1 MSRDRQGAVRCRCPY
16 ALPDGRGS
24 KRSLRLRNPF
34 LFLAVVLI
42 TRIGFAAGPLSVSPE
57 SVTLA
62 DPFARR
68 QLLVEV
74 AGQDATRV
82 AKFSSSQPNVAT
94 VDESGYVLPIADG
107 TAEIQVTLDG
117 QTSKVPVMVKGMA
130 NARAVDFST
139 EIVPLLSRFGC
150 NAGGCHGKQGGQN
163 GFQLSLFGFD
173 TEFDYSAL
181 VKEARGRRV
190 NVSDASGSL
199 LLRKAVGSVPHGGGR
214 RIEVGS
220 EPYRLLLSWI
230 ESSAPASSPEVPRVV
245 KLRVLPNERVMQT
258 SKLTRSVSEDKVTR
272 SVSEGLPRSGE
283 RGNPVS
289 EGELRSDVGGRSPSL
304 TLRVSAAGTQQQ
316 LAVIAEYSD
325 GSQRDVTRQA
335 DYSSNLDVVASVTP
349 DGLVKTTGQSGEAAI
364 MTRYMGQVAVF
375 LALVPHGKPLTE
387 IANFTPKSEIDRLVA
402 EKWKKLG
409 LKPSPLV
416 DDATFLRRVTLDLCG
431 RLPTSDEVR
440 VFLNDAT
447 PTKRAA
453 AVERLLESPDYP
465 AFFALRWG
473 SILRN
478 SDLAGAN
485 RASYAFH
492 NWIKDQVAR
501 NVPYD
506 EFARGVIAAS
516 GEWQDA
522 PPINRYWQM
531 RDDLLHQSTAD
542 TAQVFL
548 GLRLQCA
555 KCHHHPYER
564 YSQEDYYGLSGFF
577 TRLGQKSFG
586 EPPPYFN
593 APNVTR
599 GDQNPLTKQS
609 PKPKY
614 LEGEYAE
621 FTSEQDPRHAL
632 VDWMAKPE
640 NPYFAR
646 TMVNRLWGHFFG
658 RGIVHE
664 VDDLRETNPPS
675 NPELLK
681 FLADDF
687 LSPAHKFDIRHAIR
701 QMVTSQVYQ
710 LSSQLTPD
718 NEHDRQNYAR
728 FYARRMIA
736 EVFLDSVNQATGVR
750 DRFNGIGSSARAI
763 DLPHENFGSYF
774 LDAFDRPK
782 RVTACECE
790 RSPGATLAQVLLL
803 SNSEEI
809 ENKLASGDGKIGK
822 FFAEKER
829 RPLPELLDELYLGSL
844 SRLPSSDERLT
855 ATKYLDEES
864 DKRQAAEDL
873 LWTLLN
879 SKEFMFNH

>member
-1 MSRDRQGAVRCRCPY
+1 MPINRRLISAWNFRVQCL
-16 ALPDGRGS
+16 ALAAAFVASP
-24 KRSLRLRNPF
+24 
-34 LFLAVVLI
+34 A
-42 TRIGFAAGPLSVSPE
+42 FAQGPLTVQPDA
-57 SVTLA
+57 VTLA

-68 QLLVEV
+68 QLLVESN
-74 AGQDATRV
+74 GQDATRS
-82 AKFSSSQPNVAT
+82 AKFVSSQPSIAT

-107 TAEIQVTLDG
+107 TAEISITVNG

-130 NARAVDFST
+130 NGRAVDFST

-190 NVSDASGSL
+190 NVSNAAGSL

-220 EPYRLLLSWI
+220 EPYRLLLSWV
-230 ESSAPASSPEVPRVV
+230 EASAPASSPEVPHVT
-245 KLRVLPNERVMQT
+245 KLHVLPKERVL
-258 SKLTRSVSEDKVTR
+258 SA
-272 SVSEGLPRSGE
+272 GL
-283 RGNPVS
+283 
-289 EGELRSDVGGRSPSL
+289 GGRGSS
-304 TLRVSAAGTQQQ
+304 SQQ
-316 LAVIAEYSD
+316 LAVIAEYND
-325 GSQRDVTRQA
+325 GSKRDVTRQA
-335 DYSSNLDVVASVTP
+335 DYSSNLDVVASVSP

-375 LALVPHGKPLTE
+375 LALVPHGEPLKE
-387 IANFTPKSEIDRLVA
+387 IANFTPKSEIDRLVV

-431 RLPTSDEVR
+431 QLPTSEEVR
-440 VFLNDAT
+440 AFLNDANAN
-447 PTKRAA
+447 KRDA
-453 AVERLLESPDYP
+453 AVDRLLESPDYP

-478 SDLAGAN
+478 SNLAGAD
-485 RASYAFH
+485 RASYAFN
-492 NWIKDQVAR
+492 NWIRDQIAR

-506 EFARGVIAAS
+506 EFTRGVIAAA
-516 GEWQDA
+516 GEWQDS

-609 PKPKY
+609 PKPKF
-614 LEGEYAE
+614 LDGDYAE
-621 FTSEQDPRHAL
+621 FSSEQDPRHAL

-687 LSPAHKFDIRHAIR
+687 LSPAHKFDIKHAIR

-710 LSSQLTPD
+710 LSSQPTPD

-736 EVFLDSVNQATGVR
+736 EVFLDSVNQSIGVR
-750 DRFNGIGSSARAI
+750 DRFNGVGASARAI

-803 SNSEEI
+803 SNSDEI

-829 RPLPELLDELYLGSL
+829 RPLKELIEELYLSSL
-844 SRLPSSDERLT
+844 SRLPNSDELTT
-855 ATKYLDEES
+855 ATKYLDDES

-873 LWTLLN
+873 LWSLLN

>member
-1 MSRDRQGAVRCRCPY
+1 M
-16 ALPDGRGS
+16 
-24 KRSLRLRNPF
+24 
-34 LFLAVVLI
+34 
-42 TRIGFAAGPLSVSPE
+42 
-57 SVTLA
+57 
-62 DPFARR
+62 
-68 QLLVEV
+68 
-74 AGQDATRV
+74 
-82 AKFSSSQPNVAT
+82 
-94 VDESGYVLPIADG
+94 
-107 TAEIQVTLDG
+107 
-117 QTSKVPVMVKGMA
+117 
-130 NARAVDFST
+130 
-139 EIVPLLSRFGC
+139 
-150 NAGGCHGKQGGQN
+150 GG
-163 GFQLSLFGFD
+163 
-173 TEFDYSAL
+173 
-181 VKEARGRRV
+181 RV
-190 NVSDASGSL
+190 NVSNASGSL
-199 LLRKAVGSVPHGGGR
+199 LIRKAVGSVPHGGGR

-245 KLRVLPNERVMQT
+245 KLHVLPKERVLNVGRALLPVSAT
-258 SKLTRSVSEDKVTR
+258 TGSEDRTGK
-272 SVSEGLPRSGE
+272 
-283 RGNPVS
+283 
-289 EGELRSDVGGRSPSL
+289 
-304 TLRVSAAGTQQQ
+304 SAHPTNSQQQ
-316 LAVIAEYSD
+316 LTVIAEYSD

-335 DYSSNLDVVASVTP
+335 DFSSNLDVVASVSP

-375 LALVPHGKPLTE
+375 LALVPHGEPLKE
-387 IANFTPKSEIDRLVA
+387 IANFTPKSEIDRLVV

-409 LKPSPLV
+409 LKPSTLV

-440 VFLNDAT
+440 TFLNDAT
-447 PTKRAA
+447 PTKREA

-609 PKPKY
+609 PKPKF
-614 LEGEYAE
+614 LDGDYAE

-646 TMVNRLWGHFFG
+646 TLVNRLWGHFFG

-687 LSPAHKFDIRHAIR
+687 LAHKFDIKHAIR

-710 LSSQLTPD
+710 LSSQPTPD

-728 FYARRMIA
+728 FYARRLIA

-750 DRFNGIGSSARAI
+750 DRFSGIGSSGASHRLAAREFRLV
-763 DLPHENFGSYF
+763 LPRRLRPPEASHRLRMRTLTRCDAGSSAAAVE
-774 LDAFDRPK
+774 LGRDRK
-782 RVTACECE
+782 
-790 RSPGATLAQVLLL
+790 
-803 SNSEEI
+803 
-809 ENKLASGDGKIGK
+809 
-822 FFAEKER
+822 
-829 RPLPELLDELYLGSL
+829 
-844 SRLPSSDERLT
+844 
-855 ATKYLDEES
+855 
-864 DKRQAAEDL
+864 
-873 LWTLLN
+873 
-879 SKEFMFNH
+879 

>member
-1 MSRDRQGAVRCRCPY
+1 MPTIRTQVLPAITT
-16 ALPDGRGS
+16 AL
-24 KRSLRLRNPF
+24 
-34 LFLAVVLI
+34 LAI
-42 TRIGFAAGPLSVSPE
+42 TQTAFSADALTVQPE
-57 SVTLA
+57 SVTLS

-68 QLLVEV
+68 QLLVE
-74 AGQDATRV
+74 ANGQDATRS
-82 AKFSSSQPNVAT
+82 AKFVSSQPNVAT

-107 TAEIQVTLDG
+107 AAEISITING
-117 QTSKVPVMVKGMA
+117 QSAKVPVTVKGMA

-190 NVSDASGSL
+190 NVSNASGSL

-245 KLRVLPNERVMQT
+245 KLHVLPKERVL
-258 SKLTRSVSEDKVTR
+258 KAA
-272 SVSEGLPRSGE
+272 SGM
-283 RGNPVS
+283 
-289 EGELRSDVGGRSPSL
+289 GGRGSRRAVDVETTLNPQPGSAGASPS
-304 TLRVSAAGTQQQ
+304 QQ

-325 GSQRDVTRQA
+325 GSQRDVTRQT
-335 DYSSNLDVVASVTP
+335 DYSSNLDVVASVSP

-375 LALVPHGKPLTE
+375 LALVPHGEPLKE
-387 IANFTPKSEIDRLVA
+387 IANFTPKSEIDRLVV

-440 VFLNDAT
+440 AFLNDAT
-447 PTKRAA
+447 PTKREA
-453 AVERLLESPDYP
+453 AVDRLLESPDYP

-478 SDLAGAN
+478 SNLAGAD
-485 RASYAFH
+485 RASYAFN

-609 PKPKY
+609 PKPKF
-614 LEGEYAE
+614 LDGDYAE
-621 FTSEQDPRHAL
+621 FSSEQDPRHAL

-646 TMVNRLWGHFFG
+646 TLVNRLWGHFFG

-681 FLADDF
+681 FLAEDF
-687 LSPAHKFDIRHAIR
+687 LAHKFDIKHAIR

-710 LSSQLTPD
+710 LSSQPMPD

-728 FYARRMIA
+728 FYARRLIA

-750 DRFNGIGSSARAI
+750 DRFSGVGASARAI

-803 SNSEEI
+803 SNSDEI
-809 ENKLASGDGKIGK
+809 ENKLASGEGKVGK
-822 FFAEKER
+822 FFAVLEKDR
-829 RPLPELLDELYLGSL
+829 RPLKELIEELYLGSL
-844 SRLPSSDERLT
+844 SRLPSSDELNT
-855 ATKYLDEES
+855 ATKYLDGES
-864 DKRQAAEDL
+864 DKRQAVEDL

>member
-1 MSRDRQGAVRCRCPY
+1 LSIAQWSVNAAILV
-16 ALPDGRGS
+16 ALCQFATAAEKLTVFP
-24 KRSLRLRNPF
+24 
-34 LFLAVVLI
+34 AAIVLED
-42 TRIGFAAGPLSVSPE
+42 S
-57 SVTLA
+57 
-62 DPFARR
+62 FARR
-68 QLLVEV
+68 QLLAEF
-74 AGQDATRV
+74 AGMDATRD
-82 AKFSSSQPNVAT
+82 ATFEAADPKVAT
-94 VDESGYVLPIADG
+94 VDSTGYVIPIADG
-107 TAEIQVTLDG
+107 KTEIRIHIGG
-117 QTSKVPVMVKGMA
+117 QATTVPVEVRGMA
-130 NARAVDFST
+130 QPRTVDFSR
-139 EIVPLLSRFGC
+139 EVVPLLNRFGC

-181 VKEARGRRV
+181 VKEARGRRI
-190 NVSDASGSL
+190 NLSHAADSL
-199 LLRKAVGSVPHGGGR
+199 LLRKAAGIVPHGGGR
-214 RIEVGS
+214 RIEIGS
-220 EPYRLLLSWI
+220 ESYRLIESWI
-230 ESSAPASSPEVPRVV
+230 NSGASSSSPTAPRVV
-245 KLRVLPNERVMQT
+245 KLHVAPRERILK
-258 SKLTRSVSEDKVTR
+258 SRS
-272 SVSEGLPRSGE
+272 
-283 RGNPVS
+283 
-289 EGELRSDVGGRSPSL
+289 
-304 TLRVSAAGTQQQ
+304 SATGAMAGTRQQ

-325 GSQRDVTRQA
+325 GTQRDVTRQA
-335 DYSSNLDVVASVTP
+335 DFSSNLDVIATVTS
-349 DGLVKTTGQSGEAAI
+349 DGLVQTVGQSGEAAI
-364 MTRYMGQVAVF
+364 MVRYMGQVAVF
-375 LALVPHGKPLTE
+375 LALVPHGAPLDQ
-387 IANFTPKSEIDRLVA
+387 IPGFAPKSEIDRLVA

-409 LKPSPLV
+409 LRPSPLA

-431 RLPTSDEVR
+431 RLPTTTEVR
-440 VFLNDAT
+440 DFLND
-447 PTKRAA
+447 PSDKKREA
-453 AVERLLESPDYP
+453 AVDRLLESPDYP

-478 SDLAGAN
+478 SNLAGAD
-485 RASYAFH
+485 RAAYAFH
-492 NWIKDQVAR
+492 NWIRDQVAR

-506 EFARGVIAAS
+506 EFARGVIAAA

-522 PPINRYWQM
+522 PAINRYWQM

-564 YSQEDYYGLSGFF
+564 FSQEDYYGLSGFF

-599 GDQNPLTKQS
+599 GDRNPLTGQS

-614 LEGEYAE
+614 LDGEYAE

-632 VDWMAKPE
+632 VDWMAKTD

-646 TMVNRLWGHFFG
+646 ALVNRLWGHFFG

-681 FLADDF
+681 FLAEDF
-687 LSPAHKFDIRHAIR
+687 IAHKFDVKHAIR
-701 QMVTSQVYQ
+701 QMVTSQIYQ
-710 LSSQLTPD
+710 LSSQPTPD

-736 EVFLDSVNQATGVR
+736 EVFLDSVNQATGAR
-750 DRFNGIGSSARAI
+750 DRFNGMSVSSRAI

-782 RVTACECE
+782 RTTACECE

-803 SNSEEI
+803 ANSDEI
-809 ENKLASGDGKIGK
+809 ENKLASNDGRIGK
-822 FFAEKER
+822 LFSGKEPP
-829 RPLPELLDELYLGSL
+829 PLQSLIEDLYLGSL
-844 SRLPSSDERLT
+844 SRLPTSDELHA
-855 ATKYLDEES
+855 ATQYLDGVS

-873 LWTLLN
+873 LWALLN

>member
-1 MSRDRQGAVRCRCPY
+1 MLSHSPRVRIRNFRDQI
-16 ALPDGRGS
+16 L
-24 KRSLRLRNPF
+24 SLAIVLF
-34 LFLAVVLI
+34 LFAQA
-42 TRIGFAAGPLSVSPE
+42 GFAAEPLTVQPE

-68 QLLVEV
+68 QLLVE
-74 AGQDATRV
+74 AEGRDATRI

-94 VDESGYVLPIADG
+94 VDESGYVLPVADG
-107 TAEIQVTLDG
+107 TAEISVTFDG
-117 QTSKVPVMVKGMA
+117 QTSKIPVTVKGMA
-130 NARAVDFST
+130 NGRAVDFST

-181 VKEARGRRV
+181 VKDARGRRV
-190 NVSDASGSL
+190 TVSNASSSL
-199 LLRKAVGSVPHGGGR
+199 LVRKAVGSVPHGGGR

-230 ESSAPASSPEVPRVV
+230 ESSAPASSPEVPHVV
-245 KLRVLPNERVMQT
+245 KLHVSPKERVLRASTP
-258 SKLTRSVSEDKVTR
+258 TRR
-272 SVSEGLPRSGE
+272 A
-283 RGNPVS
+283 S
-289 EGELRSDVGGRSPSL
+289 EGEPQTDIVDRSPSL
-304 TLRVSAAGTQQQ
+304 ARRVSVGGTQQQ
-316 LAVIAEYSD
+316 LAVMAEYSD

-335 DYSSNLDVVASVTP
+335 DYSSNLDVVAAVSP

-375 LALVPHGKPLTE
+375 LALVPHGEPLKE
-387 IANFTPKSEIDRLVA
+387 IANFTPKSEIDRLVV

-447 PTKRAA
+447 PTKREA
-453 AVERLLESPDYP
+453 AVDRLLESPDYP
-465 AFFALRWG
+465 AFFALRWA

-485 RASYAFH
+485 RAAYAFH

-564 YSQEDYYGLSGFF
+564 YTQEDYYGLSGFF

-593 APNVTR
+593 APTVTR

-609 PKPKY
+609 PKPKF
-614 LEGEYAE
+614 LDGEYAE
-621 FTSEQDPRHAL
+621 FSSEQDPRHAL
-632 VDWMAKPE
+632 IDWMAKPE

-687 LSPAHKFDIRHAIR
+687 LSPAHKFDIKHAIR

-710 LSSQLTPD
+710 LSSQPTPD

-736 EVFLDSVNQATGVR
+736 EVFLDSVNQAIGVR
-750 DRFNGIGSSARAI
+750 DRFNGVGASARAV

-774 LDAFDRPK
+774 LDSFDRPK

-829 RPLPELLDELYLGSL
+829 RPLKDLIEELYLSAL
-844 SRLPSSDERLT
+844 SRLPSSDELT
-855 ATKYLDEES
+855 ASTKYLDEES
-864 DKRQAAEDL
+864 DKRQAIEDL